1 MFSIIVAD
9 VFERY
14 ICFDFG
20 ITVQHGAWFVYVLL
34 LNHRPEGCYV
44 GPGLNQIFLPF
55 SDSIDI
61 RLCSIVFD

>member
-9 VFERY
+9 VFEGY

-34 LNHRPEGCYV
+34 LNHRPEGCYDEFE
-44 GPGLNQIFLPF
+44 N
-55 SDSIDI
+55 
-61 RLCSIVFD
+61 RLTTLDGVTVLF